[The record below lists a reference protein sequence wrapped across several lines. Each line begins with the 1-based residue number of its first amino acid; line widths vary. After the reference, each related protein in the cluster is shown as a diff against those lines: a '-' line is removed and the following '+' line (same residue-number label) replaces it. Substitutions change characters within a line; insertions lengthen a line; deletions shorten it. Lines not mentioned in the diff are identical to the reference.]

1 MFRDMYNLY
10 RYDSFLL
17 KLETQASFI
26 LISKFLPTLP
36 TKIPGGKKYL
46 ESDLMNIPLLS
57 NRLKVAYLHFHR
69 LH

>member
-26 LISKFLPTLP
+26 L
-36 TKIPGGKKYL
+36 KIVNFCLHYQNYQN
-46 ESDLMNIPLLS
+46 SW
-57 NRLKVAYLHFHR
+57 RQKVPRIGFNEHSLTFKST
-69 LH
+69 